1 MGLAS
6 WCKRL
11 RAAFAAYACEY
22 NMFFVER
29 EACLFYGLV
38 QGLPFA
44 VEALLVH
51 CAALG
56 AHEDK
61 AAVVA
66 VGIAVAMAV
75 AFVLH
80 MAA

>member
-6 WCKRL
+6 WRKRL
-11 RAAFAAYACEY
+11 RAAFAAYACEH
-22 NMFFVER
+22 NVFFVER
-29 EACLFYGLV
+29 KACLFYGLV

-44 VEALLVH
+44 VEALFVH
-51 CAALG
+51 RAALG
-56 AHEDK
+56 AHENK
-61 AAVVA
+61 AAVV

>member
-6 WCKRL
+6 WRKRL
-11 RAAFAAYACEY
+11 RAAFAAYACEH
-22 NMFFVER
+22 NVFFVER

-38 QGLPFA
+38 QSLPFA
-44 VEALLVH
+44 VQALFIH
-51 CAALG
+51 RAALG
-56 AHEDK
+56 AHENK
-61 AAVVA
+61 TAVVA
-66 VGIAVAMAV
+66 AGIAVAMAV

>member
-1 MGLAS
+1 M
-6 WCKRL
+6 
-11 RAAFAAYACEY
+11 
-22 NMFFVER
+22 
-29 EACLFYGLV
+29 
-38 QGLPFA
+38 PFA

-51 CAALG
+51 RAALG

-66 VGIAVAMAV
+66 MLVAVAMAV

>member
-1 MGLAS
+1 M
-6 WCKRL
+6 
-11 RAAFAAYACEY
+11 
-22 NMFFVER
+22 
-29 EACLFYGLV
+29 
-38 QGLPFA
+38 PFA
-44 VEALLVH
+44 VEALFVH

-56 AHEDK
+56 AHKDE

-66 VGIAVAMAV
+66 MGIAVAMAV

>member
-1 MGLAS
+1 
-6 WCKRL
+6 
-11 RAAFAAYACEY
+11 
-22 NMFFVER
+22 MFFVER
-29 EACLFYGLV
+29 EACLFNGLV

-56 AHEDK
+56 AHKDE

-66 VGIAVAMAV
+66 VGIAVTMAV

-80 MAA
+80 VAA